1 MTNLKK
7 AWCAMNL
14 SSKEA
19 AKRIGISP
27 AAMSQMEKRGIFSVT
42 TAKKYACALG
52 CNPFD
57 LLEDLD

>member
-1 MTNLKK
+1 
-7 AWCAMNL
+7 MNL